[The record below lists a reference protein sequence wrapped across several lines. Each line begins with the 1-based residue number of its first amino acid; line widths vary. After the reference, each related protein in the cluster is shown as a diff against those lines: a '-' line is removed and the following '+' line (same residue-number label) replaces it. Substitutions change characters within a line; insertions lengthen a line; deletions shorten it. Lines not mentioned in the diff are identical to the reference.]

1 MTLYPKQSQAIGL
14 FFLCA
19 IFVAIGIWMGVTGE
33 WIGYLIA
40 GFFGLGVV
48 IFIVQ
53 LIPGSA
59 YLRLD
64 FEGFIF
70 CSLYRRTT
78 LPWSAIDGFHVV
90 VMRQTGM
97 KVHELVG
104 FNFLPSY
111 DRSQVAWQISNV
123 VAEYEGGLPNTYGKS
138 AGELA
143 RLMNEHLQ
151 RWRESNSAG
160 EWHP

>member
-1 MTLYPKQSQAIGL
+1 MTLYPKKSQAIGL
-14 FFLCA
+14 FFLCV
-19 IFVAIGIWMGVTGE
+19 IFVAIGIRMGVTGE

-48 IFIVQ
+48 VFIVQ

-64 FEGFIF
+64 PEGFTF

-78 LPWSAIDGFHVV
+78 LPWSVIDGFHVV
-90 VMRQTGM
+90 VMRQTGL

-104 FNFLPSY
+104 FNFVPAY
-111 DRSQVAWQISNV
+111 DRSQLGRQISSA
-123 VAEYEGGLPNTYGKS
+123 VAECEKGLPNTCGKS
-138 AGELA
+138 AKELA
-143 RLMNEHLQ
+143 CLMNEHLQ
-151 RWRESNSAG
+151 KWRGKNDPDSRAS
-160 EWHP
+160 